1 MSWRKV
7 ILINTEEEKRAN
19 KTDNQNW
26 KTVSISSNNNA
37 HVSLYVKKSYKN
49 KTKQKLPTQ

>member
-1 MSWRKV
+1 M
-7 ILINTEEEKRAN
+7 LTEEEKLAN

-37 HVSLYVKKSYKN
+37 HVSLYVKKLLK
-49 KTKQKLPTQ
+49 KTTQPTQ